1 MKGKTKKWISGIL
14 SLAML
19 ASVSVATSKLLVR
32 AAEETTTQTATVS
45 NVDTTTTNAAWQK
58 SYGKNGYIVMAGSV
72 KDDKKTDYNRVNFY
86 SDMYAEKTGTD
97 IIVAANTMGRNNGN
111 SQYTY
116 LTSGDEMSYGLNETA
131 PISKW
136 GLSTLG
142 WSLRTDF
149 KGNRTLAIPGSTT
162 DYTYAGVL
170 NANTHD
176 MSIYFT
182 KTSESKELVTVYAS
196 SMNNS
201 CSGSAPITVAAY
213 SGSTTYV
220 HVDKAVEARD
230 FYTSKGLMLLA
241 STDITSAGYVTFEIE
256 GAGDYQ
262 IAVYDAAKSNRPSI
276 QGIFFD
282 EYVEKDPVIPVEQT
296 ATAIFTN
303 ADDTTGAKWE
313 GTYGADGYLVFE
325 GKSAGQD
332 GNAPWNTYAATY
344 SDMYEGDPALIKGNA
359 RTQGVVSYFAPK
371 DNRALRETAPIS
383 RWGAGTFA
391 WWANGDQNSIY
402 APGTETETE
411 VTLGMN
417 KNTKTTDMSV
427 FFTLKKDKQVY
438 VTIHVI
444 EMWKALSEECPLD
457 VFVFKNHKMAINGTG
472 EIKSFYGE
480 PLTQMQIT
488 KQGYVTFVLS
498 GKGDY
503 EIVVASNQYNPKT
516 NISKAK
522 PSISGI
528 FFDYDLAKAEGINVY
543 KVDYKLNEGE
553 TNHADNPTTYVNNQ
567 SITLQPAIKE
577 NAKFVGWYT
586 NAEFSGEA
594 VTTLTGDILGNL
606 TLYAKF
612 VDGDVYTITYELNG
626 GTNGEGNPATYNEF
640 QTITLENATKANH
653 TFDGWYAN
661 AEFTGEPVT
670 QLTKTYGNVTLYA
683 KFTEMEKKNVTYV
696 LGDYATLAPDT
707 PMVYYLTVGL
717 TLEDPVVKQHCAFEG
732 WYTNAEFTGDP
743 VTQISADETV
753 DITLYAKVSLVSW
766 TITLT
771 TEKAD
776 VAFVDEA
783 KTMAFVDN
791 DTITFNYYEDVELP
805 TLYYSDGTVFDGWY
819 DEYDELVSD
828 WIIGEYNGDLTLTA
842 KTIEP
847 IATYTVTFNSDGG
860 STVASATVNE
870 GEKVTKPADPVKA
883 ADAEY
888 TYAFAGWYN
897 GETAWNFD
905 TDTVTADVTLTA
917 KWTATAITPPEDNST
932 DNNSA
937 GGDSTKKSSCRG
949 SIETSATIICLII
962 AVAAYVAIKKGKN
975 DAQ

>member
-58 SYGKNGYIVMAGSV
+58 SYGKNGYIVMAGSAT
-72 KDDKKTDYNRVNFY
+72 DDKKTDYNRVNFY
-86 SDMYAEKTGTD
+86 SDMYAEKTGTE
-97 IIVAANTMGRNNGN
+97 IIVAANTMKRSNGN

-230 FYTSKGLMLLA
+230 FYTSKGLTLLA
-241 STDITSAGYVTFEIE
+241 STDIASAGYVTFEIE

-296 ATAIFTN
+296 ATAIFTD

-313 GTYGADGYLVFE
+313 GTYGANGYLVFE
-325 GKSAGQD
+325 GKSAGQN

-371 DNRALRETAPIS
+371 DNRTLRETAPIS

-427 FFTLKKDKQVY
+427 FFTLTKDKQVY

-444 EMWKALSEECPLD
+444 EMWKALSKECPLD

-472 EIKSFYGE
+472 EIESFYGE

-503 EIVVASNQYNPKT
+503 EIVVASNQYNPNT
-516 NISKAK
+516 NTSKAK

-528 FFDYDLAKAEGINVY
+528 FFDDVGTKYSV
-543 KVDYKLNEGE
+543 
-553 TNHADNPTTYVNNQ
+553 TR
-567 SITLQPAIKE
+567 SITLSE
-577 NAKFVGWYT
+577 
-586 NAEFSGEA
+586 
-594 VTTLTGDILGNL
+594 DI
-606 TLYAKF
+606 A
-612 VDGDVYTITYELNG
+612 
-626 GTNGEGNPATYNEF
+626 
-640 QTITLENATKANH
+640 
-653 TFDGWYAN
+653 
-661 AEFTGEPVT
+661 
-670 QLTKTYGNVTLYA
+670 
-683 KFTEMEKKNVTYV
+683 
-696 LGDYATLAPDT
+696 
-707 PMVYYLTVGL
+707 
-717 TLEDPVVKQHCAFEG
+717 
-732 WYTNAEFTGDP
+732 
-743 VTQISADETV
+743 
-753 DITLYAKVSLVSW
+753 
-766 TITLT
+766 
-771 TEKAD
+771 
-776 VAFVDEA
+776 
-783 KTMAFVDN
+783 
-791 DTITFNYYEDVELP
+791 FNYYVTPDNAYTDYSMVCTLNGESVSLSGTYQSGKYKFTFKGITPQYLTAGVTAVLRAKNAAGEVVELFTQTESVKDYCTAILSDSAYATYHNVVIDLLQYGAAAQMYTGTNTDALANADLTDAQVGVTFDESKITSVSTIDNNVGKAVTFKGARLYFDNKVGVQTAFTIDGVGVESLEGYKAVI
-805 TLYYSDGTVFDGWY
+805 TLNGVEKEISTFGTAQIDGTPVFTIDFTGIAAY
-819 DEYDELVSD
+819 DYDTAFTVVVKDAKGNVVS
-828 WIIGEYNGDLTLTA
+828 GTLTYSVNSFIKNNA
-842 KTIEP
+842 KHELYRALWCYGVSAKAI
-847 IATYTVTFNSDGG
+847 VNGG
-860 STVASATVNE
+860 
-870 GEKVTKPADPVKA
+870 KA
-883 ADAEY
+883 
-888 TYAFAGWYN
+888 
-897 GETAWNFD
+897 
-905 TDTVTADVTLTA
+905 
-917 KWTATAITPPEDNST
+917 
-932 DNNSA
+932 
-937 GGDSTKKSSCRG
+937 
-949 SIETSATIICLII
+949 
-962 AVAAYVAIKKGKN
+962 
-975 DAQ
+975 Q